1 MAKQINCECGQTIRG
16 ETDDEV
22 VQLAEGH
29 IRDNH
34 PDLVGTV
41 SREQLLDWVEEA

>member
-1 MAKQINCECGQTIRG
+1 MAKVINCECGLTLRA

-22 VQLAEGH
+22 MAAAEQH
-29 IRDNH
+29 IQENH

-41 SREQLLDWVEEA
+41 SREQLQAWVQEE

>member
-16 ETDDEV
+16 ETDEEV
-22 VQLAEGH
+22 VGLGEGH
-29 IRDNH
+29 IRENH
-34 PDLVGTV
+34 PDLVGKV

>member
-16 ETDDEV
+16 ETADEV
-22 VQLAEGH
+22 VQLAEVH